1 MLRFLPAL
9 ILLFSLTTPALA
21 ATGYVTD
28 ELILTLRAAADIK
41 AEALDHLKTDTRV
54 EILGEEG
61 RFLRVRTENG
71 KEGYVLKQYIT
82 EQTPKS
88 LQLKQQARRINELEQ
103 QLASLS
109 GDTSAKRQQLEEL
122 MRENTE
128 LRDKLVAA
136 TAQLDAIDKKYRKLL
151 ADSANLVQLTQERD
165 TLKQENERLKG
176 EVERLTE
183 ENTSLLTTGSI
194 KWFLAGAGVLFF
206 GWIMG
211 KLSRRK
217 RRPF

>member
-1 MLRFLPAL
+1 MPRSLLLLIFLAL
-9 ILLFSLTTPALA
+9 LPGPVFA

-28 ELILTLRAAADIK
+28 QLVLTLRTTADIK

-61 RFLRVRTENG
+61 RFLHVRTEDG

-82 EQTPKS
+82 DRVPKTIQ
-88 LQLKQQARRINELEQ
+88 LARQADEIAKLKQQLAALSDGGKQAQ
-103 QLASLS
+103 QQAEALA
-109 GDTSAKRQQLEEL
+109 
-122 MRENTE
+122 RENAE
-128 LRDKLVAA
+128 LKDKLAA
-136 TAQLDAIDKKYRKLL
+136 ALAQRDSVDKKYRKLL

-165 TLKQENERLKG
+165 QLRQENARLAA
-176 EVERLTE
+176 EVTRLNE

-206 GWIMG
+206 GWVMG
-211 KLSRRK
+211 KLSRKK

>member
-1 MLRFLPAL
+1 MPRSLLLLIFLAL
-9 ILLFSLTTPALA
+9 LPGPVFA

-28 ELILTLRAAADIK
+28 QLVLTLRTTADIK

-61 RFLRVRTENG
+61 RFLHVRTEDG

-82 EQTPKS
+82 DRVPKTIQ
-88 LQLKQQARRINELEQ
+88 LARQADEIAKLKQQLAALSDGGKQAQ
-103 QLASLS
+103 QQAEALA
-109 GDTSAKRQQLEEL
+109 
-122 MRENTE
+122 RENAA
-128 LRDKLVAA
+128 LKDKLAA
-136 TAQLDAIDKKYRKLL
+136 ALAQRDSVDKKYRKLL

-165 TLKQENERLKG
+165 QLRQENARLAA
-176 EVERLTE
+176 EVTRLNE

-206 GWIMG
+206 GWVMG
-211 KLSRRK
+211 KLSRKK